1 MPKRVV
7 GANQGPQTK
16 KGSWCQSRPQ
26 KGVVGA
32 KKGPKKGCW
41 CQGEEEMRRMYF
53 NLLKVP
59 EH

>member
-26 KGVVGA
+26 KGELVIKKSPKKVVGA
-32 KKGPKKGCW
+32 KKKVSKRGVGAKEK
-41 CQGEEEMRRMYF
+41 RR
-53 NLLKVP
+53 
-59 EH
+59 